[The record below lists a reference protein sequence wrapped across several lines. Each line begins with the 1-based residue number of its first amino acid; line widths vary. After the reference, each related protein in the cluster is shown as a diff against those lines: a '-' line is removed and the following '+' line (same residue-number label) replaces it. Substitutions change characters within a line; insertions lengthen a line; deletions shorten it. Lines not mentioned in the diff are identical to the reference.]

1 MAILLNKYSRVILQ
15 GGDDGS
21 GPGCSA
27 AWRAGGSAG
36 RSRILAGVA
45 YGDPVE
51 HLPDGLLLFNSVREA
66 RTWAA
71 ATVSVICVPPARAA
85 DAIEEAAGAGIGLV
99 LCLTEG
105 IPEQDLQRVQRR
117 LEGSATRLLAGC
129 SGVVTPGEIHLG
141 AIPGHGLQRGR
152 IGVLSRSPALI
163 SLAAGQLA
171 AYGLGESTV
180 VALGHGGAESLAGLR
195 PVDLLRQFD
204 ADPGTDA
211 VLVADS
217 LGAEADA
224 ECARWIEQHMRKPVV
239 MFRYGLGPR
248 PKGIRVTR
256 DPGAMGEL
264 VAAAVEPQCL
274 PFD

>member
-1 MAILLNKYSRVILQ
+1 MAILVNKHSRVILQ
-15 GGDDGS
+15 GRDDGS

-36 RSRILAGVA
+36 RSRFLAGVA
-45 YGDPVE
+45 YGDPAE
-51 HLPDGLLLFNSVREA
+51 HLPDELLLFGSVREA
-66 RTWAA
+66 KTWAA
-71 ATVSVICVPPARAA
+71 ATVSVICVPPAQAA
-85 DAIEEAAGAGIGLV
+85 DAIEEAVEAGIGLV

-105 IPEQDLQRVQRR
+105 VPRKDLQRVQSR

-163 SLAAGQLA
+163 SLAAGQLS

-180 VALGHGGAESLAGLR
+180 VALGHSGAEGVAGLR
-195 PVDLLRQFD
+195 PVDLLRLFD

-211 VLVADS
+211 VLLADS

-224 ECARWIEQHMRKPVV
+224 ACAHWIEHHMRKPVV
-239 MFRYGLGPR
+239 MFRYGLGVR
-248 PKGIRVTR
+248 PKGVRVTR